1 MGYAEGSKKY
11 ADKFLLGI
19 CPALVDAGEFKN
31 VDECFKAGKDNAG
44 EQAANWSKIASK
56 RMAEYLKH

>member
-1 MGYAEGSKKY
+1 MGYPEGSKKY

-19 CPALVDAGEFKN
+19 CPALVEVGEFKN

-44 EQAANWSKIASK
+44 EQATNWSKIASK
-56 RMAEYLKH
+56 RMAEYLRH